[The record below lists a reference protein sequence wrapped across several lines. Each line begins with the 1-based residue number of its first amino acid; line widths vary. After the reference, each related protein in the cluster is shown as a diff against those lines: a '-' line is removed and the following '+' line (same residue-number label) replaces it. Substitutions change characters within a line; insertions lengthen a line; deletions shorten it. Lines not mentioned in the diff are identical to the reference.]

1 MTFNRKVTIIGGGAI
16 GGIVGAYLTRS
27 GINVTVADRWP
38 EHVEA
43 MCKGLIIDGCRGEF
57 IVPIK
62 ATLPKELTGPLEI
75 VLLTVKSGD
84 TAGALELIKPL
95 LQQDSIVVTL
105 QNSINEDLVASVV
118 GLNRTMGC
126 VVGWGASVIKA
137 GHLTQTSRGAF
148 MLGSPGKGSEKALP
162 EVQALLSLV
171 DECHTTGNIYGFRW
185 LKLLANCSISIA
197 TLTGKTIGETLA
209 IEQMEPIIF
218 AVISEGLEVAA
229 KAGINLETLEHK
241 FTPNEYLALKE
252 FIAASIIGLLKTEHK
267 NILPAFY
274 LDILK
279 GRKSEIDFINGYIA
293 AKGLELGV
301 STAVNSKIVEMVH
314 EIEDQKRQISPG
326 NIIQLYRCLPD
337 V

>member
-1 MTFNRKVTIIGGGAI
+1 MINRKVTIIGGGAI
-16 GGIVGAYLTRS
+16 GGIVGAYLTRA
-27 GINVTVADRWP
+27 GLYVTVADRWP

-43 MCKGLIIDGCRGEF
+43 MRKGLLIDGCRGKF
-57 IVPIK
+57 TTPLK
-62 ATLPKELTGPLEI
+62 AMQPEDLTGPLEI
-75 VLLTVKSGD
+75 VLLAVKSGD
-84 TAGALELIKPL
+84 TAEALELIEPS
-95 LQQDSIVVTL
+95 LQQDSVVITM
-105 QNSINEDLVASVV
+105 QNSINEDLVASAV
-118 GLNRTMGC
+118 GLHRTMGC
-126 VVGWGASVIKA
+126 VVGWGASVVKA

-162 EVQALLSLV
+162 EMQALLSLV
-171 DECHTTGNIYGFRW
+171 DECHTTNNIYGFRW

-209 IEQMEPIIF
+209 IEQMEPIIYE
-218 AVISEGLEVAA
+218 VISEGLEVAA

-241 FTPNEYLALKE
+241 FTPDEYLALKE
-252 FIAASIIGLLKTEHK
+252 FIAASIVELLKTEHK

-301 STAVNSKIVEMVH
+301 PTAVNSKVVEMVH
-314 EIEDQKRQISPG
+314 EIEDQKRRVSPE
-326 NIIQLYRCLPD
+326 NIIQLYRCLPHI
-337 V
+337 